1 MIVVWLGRIG
11 FMILMLT
18 FGLSAALFLASFG
31 DASWIYTGGLPLT
44 AQLSD
49 LLYSV
54 PIVGILLNFPLS
66 VALMRAP
73 KMVSAVRRSLPRV
86 LTPLWPVGVAVLV
99 GFALMVGAMYVSR
112 SWVMPP
118 LDDTQES
125 FVRFNESGAIR
136 NLRTMTLSTMG
147 MNLLYGGLVLSFL
160 YQYTSVRRAQPAP
173 A

>member
-11 FMILMLT
+11 FVILMLAV
-18 FGLSAALFLASFG
+18 GLSAALFLASFG

-54 PIVGILLNFPLS
+54 PVVGILLNFPLT

-73 KMVSAVRRSLPRV
+73 KVITPVRRSLPRV
-86 LTPLWPVGVAVLV
+86 LTPLWPVGVMVLV
-99 GFALMVGAMYVSR
+99 GVALWLGGVYVNR

-118 LDDTQES
+118 LDDTKDALM
-125 FVRFNESGAIR
+125 RFTESGAIR
-136 NLRTMTLSTMG
+136 NLRTMTLNTMG
-147 MNLLYGGLVLSFL
+147 WNLYWSGFVLSWL